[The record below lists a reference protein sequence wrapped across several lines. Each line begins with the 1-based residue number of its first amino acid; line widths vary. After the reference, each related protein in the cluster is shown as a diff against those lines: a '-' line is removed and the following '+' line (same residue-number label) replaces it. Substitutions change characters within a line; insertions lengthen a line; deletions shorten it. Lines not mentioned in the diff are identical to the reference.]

1 MRGKLSSNRAP
12 AFPPSDMGFDSK
24 LSVGMSLRLTVEGPW
39 EMLVREPGARGP
51 PAMAMA
57 TDGLMVL
64 PMSPSPSVSESSM
77 EASLDRC
84 PEPSAGRRDERRHW

>member
-1 MRGKLSSNRAP
+1 
-12 AFPPSDMGFDSK
+12 MG
-24 LSVGMSLRLTVEGPW
+24 VSLRLTAEGPW

-57 TDGLMVL
+57 TDGLMVP
-64 PMSPSPSVSESSM
+64 PMSPSPSVSESNM

-84 PEPSAGRRDERRHW
+84 PEPSRGRIEDKKDEALGSSLL